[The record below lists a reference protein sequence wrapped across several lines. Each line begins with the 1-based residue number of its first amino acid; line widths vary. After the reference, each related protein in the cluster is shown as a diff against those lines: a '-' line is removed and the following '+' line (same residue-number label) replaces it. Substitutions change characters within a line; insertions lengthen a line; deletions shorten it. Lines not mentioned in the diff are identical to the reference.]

1 MSRFEEISLLS
12 DRSEKSVA
20 SSERRSFSRLERN
33 QMLIAEAVQRAKAEI
48 GHHRSP
54 EVRSFKIR
62 GRAGELIAC
71 ESRSGSIDINTLMRN
86 HPVYDLYDSKHAY
99 SVKTRLNKPDGSI
112 PVANYAHDLR
122 VMIGV
127 VCPTRN
133 GRYAG
138 MRGVDLAAERLITL
152 RTEQPETWYR
162 ICKSIPAEIAQ
173 AEDTKAMASV
183 MIDKSILLIPA
194 DHVAAV
200 RDYIERAA
208 QQHPERYGLSSDL
221 SSDQLASAAQELS
234 RRVQPIA
241 RGVTSEMIEQFVSKA
256 VKPQRRFYA
265 NA

>member
-1 MSRFEEISLLS
+1 MSRFEKGSLLN
-12 DRSEKSVA
+12 DHIEKSA
-20 SSERRSFSRLERN
+20 AASERRSFSGLERA
-33 QMLIAEAVQRAKAEI
+33 QMLTADAVQQAKAEI
-48 GHHRSP
+48 GRHRNF

-71 ESRSGSIDINTLMRN
+71 ESRSGSIDINTLMHN
-86 HPVYDLYDSKHAY
+86 HPVYDLYNGEHAY
-99 SVKTRLNKPDGSI
+99 SVKTRLNRPDGSI
-112 PVANYAHDLR
+112 PVDNYAHDLR
-122 VMIGV
+122 VAIGV
-127 VCPTRN
+127 VGPARN

-138 MRGVDLAAERLITL
+138 MQGIDLAAERLITL
-152 RTEQPETWYR
+152 RTEQPETWHR
-162 ICKSIPAEIAQ
+162 ICKSMPAEVAQ
-173 AEDTKAMASV
+173 AGDAKAMAAV
-183 MIDKSILLIPA
+183 MGDKGILLIPA

-200 RDYIERAA
+200 RKYVERAA